1 MRKQTFLTIFMI
13 TTIFTSC
20 LQTNSNSSAQ
30 KSSPASL
37 TKVESAS
44 INLNSRVDVDFSS
57 LLREYPNLTR
67 LHIAN
72 SSGHSS
78 AVISKKT
85 LSSNP
90 ILKLKPVGSNGHY
103 TVTVFLPNSS
113 VTKIIR

>member
-1 MRKQTFLTIFMI
+1 MKLLNRLFILLLISFQLA
-13 TTIFTSC
+13 SC
-20 LQTNSNSSAQ
+20 LQTNSSPSAPKALRLFT
-30 KSSPASL
+30 KS
-37 TKVESAS
+37 KSAS

-78 AVISKKT
+78 AVISKT
-85 LSSNP
+85 LSVNP
-90 ILKLKPVGSNGHY
+90 ILKLKPIGSNGHY